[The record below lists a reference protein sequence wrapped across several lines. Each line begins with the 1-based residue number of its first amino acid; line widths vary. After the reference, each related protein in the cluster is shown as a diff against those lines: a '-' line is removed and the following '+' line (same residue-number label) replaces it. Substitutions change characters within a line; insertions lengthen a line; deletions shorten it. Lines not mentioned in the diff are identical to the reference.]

1 MKNVPFK
8 WCNRG
13 MIKTL
18 FHGLLSALVLLTMGL
33 GVMNSLGDEED
44 IYIAE
49 LEIEGFSPVILYES
63 PVISSETEIIE
74 VSDEKDMIISKRP
87 GKTRYHNV
95 AIVMDLD
102 HFPEQMLNWRQE
114 TVAGIF
120 TKRWGTVTIKQRETG
135 KVKIQY
141 IFYEGW
147 PSKLTYYFTGG
158 RFFVRYEIAVARIE
172 AKKYPLMPE

>member
-1 MKNVPFK
+1 
-8 WCNRG
+8 

-18 FHGLLSALVLLTMGL
+18 CHGLLSALFLLIMGP
-33 GVMNSLGDEED
+33 GVMNSLGGEED
-44 IYIAE
+44 AYIAE
-49 LEIEGFSPVILYES
+49 LEIEGFSPVILHEL

-74 VSDEKDMIISKRP
+74 VIEEKDMIISKKP
-87 GKTRYHNV
+87 GRTRYHNV

-114 TVAGIF
+114 TVAGIVI
-120 TKRWGTVTIKQRETG
+120 KRWGTVTIKQRETG

-147 PSKLTYYFTGG
+147 PSKLTHYFTGG
-158 RFFVRYEIAVARIE
+158 RFFVRYEIAVTRIE
-172 AKKYPLMPE
+172 VRKYPLMPE